1 MVPFLSIQPLVENAV
16 RHGLESKEGGGR
28 ITITAQDSGAFAEIS
43 VEDDGVGI
51 DPERARAVLAGGAP
65 GEHVGLRNVDARL
78 RQVYGEEHGLVVE
91 TNVGRGHAGAH
102 ARAEVPARPRRG
114 IRRRRPRPRWK
125 TGTMTINVLIADDEQ
140 PAIDELAFLLG
151 QDPRI
156 GVIHQAASGAEAIR
170 LLTREPVDAAFLD
183 IHMPGLTGF
192 DLARAMARFERRPAL
207 VFVTADEEGALEAF
221 DLAAVDYLL
230 KPVRAERLH
239 RSVSRIVEALKAG
252 AAAQAGAAA
261 SEPQPEMI
269 AVTLGGTTRMIRRDE
284 VRYVQAQGDYARLH
298 TEEASYLVRVPMSDL
313 ERQWADAFV
322 RIHRSYL
329 VAIGHLTRIRLGG
342 DHPSVAVGGAEL
354 PVSRRLLPALRERL
368 EAATIRP
375 RHERRAAA
383 RRSRRPEGRIET
395 SGRTM
400 VSIRRLRRLL
410 DRRMRRRGCG

>member
-1 MVPFLSIQPLVENAV
+1 M
-16 RHGLESKEGGGR
+16 
-28 ITITAQDSGAFAEIS
+28 IS
-43 VEDDGVGI
+43 
-51 DPERARAVLAGGAP
+51 
-65 GEHVGLRNVDARL
+65 
-78 RQVYGEEHGLVVE
+78 
-91 TNVGRGHAGAH
+91 
-102 ARAEVPARPRRG
+102 
-114 IRRRRPRPRWK
+114 
-125 TGTMTINVLIADDEQ
+125 VLIADDEQ

-156 GVIHQAASGAEAIR
+156 GVIHQAVSGAEAIR

-192 DLARAMARFERRPAL
+192 DLARAMQRFERRPAL
-207 VFVTADEEGALEAF
+207 VFVTADEEGALAAF

-252 AAAQAGAAA
+252 AGAQSATAV
-261 SEPQPEMI
+261 SDPQPEMI

-298 TEEASYLVRVPMSDL
+298 TEEASYLVRVPMADL

-329 VAIGHLTRIRLGG
+329 VAIPHLTRIRLGA
-342 DHPSVAVGGAEL
+342 DHPSVTVGAAEL

-368 EAATIRP
+368 ESATIRP
-375 RHERRAAA
+375 R
-383 RRSRRPEGRIET
+383 S
-395 SGRTM
+395 
-400 VSIRRLRRLL
+400 
-410 DRRMRRRGCG
+410 

>member
-1 MVPFLSIQPLVENAV
+1 M
-16 RHGLESKEGGGR
+16 
-28 ITITAQDSGAFAEIS
+28 IS
-43 VEDDGVGI
+43 
-51 DPERARAVLAGGAP
+51 
-65 GEHVGLRNVDARL
+65 
-78 RQVYGEEHGLVVE
+78 
-91 TNVGRGHAGAH
+91 
-102 ARAEVPARPRRG
+102 
-114 IRRRRPRPRWK
+114 
-125 TGTMTINVLIADDEQ
+125 VLIADDEQ

-156 GVIHQAASGAEAIR
+156 GVIHQAVSGAEAIR

-192 DLARAMARFERRPAL
+192 DLARAMQRFERRPAL

-230 KPVRAERLH
+230 KPVRSERLH

-252 AAAQAGAAA
+252 AGAQSGTAA
-261 SEPQPEMI
+261 SDQQPEMI

-298 TEEASYLVRVPMSDL
+298 TEEASYLVRVPMADL

-329 VAIGHLTRIRLGG
+329 VAIPHLTRIRLGA
-342 DHPSVAVGGAEL
+342 DHPSVTVGAAEL

-368 EAATIRP
+368 ESATIRP
-375 RHERRAAA
+375 R
-383 RRSRRPEGRIET
+383 S
-395 SGRTM
+395 
-400 VSIRRLRRLL
+400 
-410 DRRMRRRGCG
+410 